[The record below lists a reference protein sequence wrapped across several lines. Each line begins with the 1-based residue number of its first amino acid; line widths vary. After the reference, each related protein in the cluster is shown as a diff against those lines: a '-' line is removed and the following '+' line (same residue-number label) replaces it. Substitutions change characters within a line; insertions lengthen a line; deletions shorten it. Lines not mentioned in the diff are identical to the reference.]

1 MKIVQDPDIYSTW
14 GVHGPFIQN
23 WVFKCCYLVIIR
35 VLTPAGSTP
44 GLQPRGAED
53 PHPHVCLN
61 ELIVVLLPVF
71 IWWLLSA
78 GADRPVSHKLHQ
90 HLKSHR
96 SEHLKVKPETLSQ
109 LQVESVTKYFLSS
122 YKTSRSHV
130 HLLLKYIYCQNCTF
144 NIWDFYSSIIHT
156 GDFCFSKVIF

>member
-90 HLKSHR
+90 HLKSNR
-96 SEHLKVKPETLSQ
+96 SEHRRSNLRLSVSCRCRQ
-109 LQVESVTKYFLSS
+109 LQSIFSLHTKLHAHMYFYYWSTFIAKTVLLTFETFTRVLFIRVTFAFPK
-122 YKTSRSHV
+122 
-130 HLLLKYIYCQNCTF
+130 
-144 NIWDFYSSIIHT
+144 
-156 GDFCFSKVIF
+156 